1 MIRDIQDFVMDP
13 SGLLSVVLIVLLL
26 AAIFLRSRRN
36 SGESRVNVGL
46 SFHLDK
52 KIYRLIKDVTLPVGD
67 GTTQIDH
74 LVVSRH
80 GIFVI
85 ETKNMTGWIFGHPD
99 HAHWTQVIYGDRY
112 KFQNPIR
119 QNYKHVK
126 TVRDLL
132 YLSRIQ
138 VLNVV
143 AFVGDSEFKTPMP
156 PAVVQG
162 VSELVDFIR
171 SRRAIVFDED
181 ELPRLIE
188 EIQDARLEPGRRTD
202 IAHVRNVRRQMAER
216 TVDPSACPLCGSVMV
231 GRTNRSTGERFLG
244 CTRYPQCRGTLPV
257 P

>member
-1 MIRDIQDFVMDP
+1 MDP
-13 SGLLSVVLIVLLL
+13 VAILSFVLIILLL
-26 AAIFLRSRRN
+26 AAFFLRSGGNR
-36 SGESRVNVGL
+36 GEYRVNAGL
-46 SFHLDK
+46 SSHLDK
-52 KIYRLIKDVTLPVGD
+52 NVYRLIEDVTLPVGD

-74 LVVSRH
+74 LVVSRY

-85 ETKNMTGWIFGHPD
+85 ETKDMTGWIFGHPD
-99 HAHWTQVIYGDRY
+99 NARWTQVIYGDRY
-112 KFQNPIR
+112 RFQNPIR

-126 TVRDLL
+126 AVQELL
-132 YLSRIQ
+132 CLSRVQ

-143 AFVGDSEFKTPMP
+143 AFVGDCEFKTPMP

-188 EIQDARLEPGRRTD
+188 EIQDARLAPGRRTD
-202 IAHVRNVRRQMAER
+202 IEHVRNVRRQMAER
-216 TVDPSACPLCGSVMV
+216 SLNPGACPLCGSVMA

-244 CTRYPQCRGTLPV
+244 CSRYPQCKGTRPLP
-257 P
+257 